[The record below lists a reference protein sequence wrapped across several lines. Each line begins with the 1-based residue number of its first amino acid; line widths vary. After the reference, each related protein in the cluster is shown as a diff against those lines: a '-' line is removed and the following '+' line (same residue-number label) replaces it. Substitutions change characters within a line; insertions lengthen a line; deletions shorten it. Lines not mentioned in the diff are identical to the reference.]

1 MSQPCTCTCEE
12 VKCSCYKPGV
22 AQRVGRGIALLFL
35 DHGSRRSW
43 VVSSTP
49 RPHFTTGKDPVP
61 ILQETGWA
69 PGPVWMGRK
78 FCPHWDSILDLPVHS
93 QSLYQ
98 LSHPADTCTCTTQNS
113 SIFECMLFCSSLQKH
128 RMTYYSQI
136 IHSMNSRISSKKGQQ
151 GMLTVWDAAA
161 SLLVR
166 NAKSASQVTSVAQ
179 RIFVLPA
186 VRMCLLYAL
195 H

>member
-1 MSQPCTCTCEE
+1 
-12 VKCSCYKPGV
+12 
-22 AQRVGRGIALLFL
+22 
-35 DHGSRRSW
+35 
-43 VVSSTP
+43 
-49 RPHFTTGKDPVP
+49 
-61 ILQETGWA
+61 
-69 PGPVWMGRK
+69 
-78 FCPHWDSILDLPVHS
+78 
-93 QSLYQ
+93 
-98 LSHPADTCTCTTQNS
+98 
-113 SIFECMLFCSSLQKH
+113 MLFCSSLQKH